1 MGAARPAR
9 QARQLRGIALRHI
22 LHRLIEFILATDSG
36 IRLKGAKI
44 GVNINIK
51 SATQAFV
58 MSKPASSHAAS
69 SQPATHAVR
78 PDQSSGGMSKG
89 LTNYGDNGFS
99 LFLRKAFIKGAGFTD
114 SALDRPVIGIA
125 NTGSA
130 YNPCH
135 GNAPQLIE
143 AVKRGVMLA
152 GGLPMDFPTIS
163 IHESFAQPTSMYLRN
178 LMSMD
183 TEEMI
188 RAQPMDAVVL
198 IGGCDKTVPAQ
209 LMGAASANIP
219 AIQLI
224 TGSMLT
230 GSHRGDRV
238 GACTDCRRYWGRFR
252 AEEID
257 AQEVADVNNQLV
269 ASVGTC
275 SVMGTASTMA
285 CIAEA
290 LGMTVPGGASPPAVT
305 ADRIRVA
312 ESTGAQAVRIARER
326 LTIDK
331 ILTAAAFEN
340 AMRVLLAI
348 GGSTNG
354 IVHLTAIAGRMGF
367 EVDLKA
373 LDRMGRETPVLL
385 DLKPSGQHYMED
397 FHHAGGMA
405 TLLRELK
412 PLLHLDA
419 LTVTGR
425 TLGEEIE
432 AAGPGFRQ
440 DVVRPMANPIYP
452 QGGIAVLEGNLAPG
466 GAIIK
471 QSAAN
476 PALMEHEGR
485 AVVFE
490 NLEDMA
496 DRIDNPDLDVTADDI
511 LVLKNIGPKGAP
523 GMPEAGYMP
532 IPKKLALAGVKDM
545 VRISDGR
552 MSGTAFGTIVLH
564 VMPESAIGGPLAQVR
579 NGDRIRLS
587 VARREISLLVSAD
600 ELARRMQQ
608 NPVVAPTGARGYHKL
623 FLQTVTQADQGV
635 DFDFLR
641 AAQMRQT
648 IPGKK

>member
-1 MGAARPAR
+1 MPKSPFEPDENA
-9 QARQLRGIALRHI
+9 
-22 LHRLIEFILATDSG
+22 DMSG
-36 IRLKGAKI
+36 MR
-44 GVNINIK
+44 
-51 SATQAFV
+51 
-58 MSKPASSHAAS
+58 
-69 SQPATHAVR
+69 
-78 PDQSSGGMSKG
+78 KG
-89 LTNYGDNGFS
+89 LTSYGDQGFS
-99 LFLRKAFIKGAGFTD
+99 LFLRKAFIKGAGLTD
-114 SALDRPVIGIA
+114 AALDRPVIGIA
-125 NTGSA
+125 DTGSD

-152 GGLPMDFPTIS
+152 GGLPMKFPTIS
-163 IHESFAQPTSMYLRN
+163 IHESFAAPTSMYLRN

-183 TEEMI
+183 TEEMLL
-188 RAQPMDAVVL
+188 AQPMDAVVL

-209 LMGAASANIP
+209 LMGAASAGIP

-230 GSHRGDRV
+230 GSHRGERV
-238 GACTDCRRYWGRFR
+238 GACTDCRRYWAKFR
-252 AEEID
+252 GGEVD
-257 AQEVADVNNQLV
+257 AQEIADVNNQLV

-305 ADRIRVA
+305 ADRIRIA
-312 ESTGAQAVRIARER
+312 EQTGAQAVEMARQG

-331 ILTAAAFEN
+331 ILTPAAFEN

-354 IVHLTAIAGRMGF
+354 IVHLTAIAGRMGL
-367 EVDLKA
+367 EVDLEA
-373 LDRMGRETPVLL
+373 LDRMGRDTPVLL

-412 PLLHLDA
+412 PLLKLDA
-419 LTVTGR
+419 MTVTGR
-425 TLGEEIE
+425 TLGEELE
-432 AAGPGFRQ
+432 RAGPGFPQ
-440 DVVRPMANPIYP
+440 GVVRSRSNPVYP
-452 QGGIAVLEGNLAPG
+452 QGGIAVLRGNLAPG

-471 QSAAN
+471 QSAAD

-490 NLEDMA
+490 NIEDMA
-496 DRIDNPDLDVTADDI
+496 LRIDSDALDVNADDV
-511 LVLKNIGPKGAP
+511 LVLKSIGPKGAP
-523 GMPEAGYMP
+523 GMPEAGYRP
-532 IPKKLALAGVKDM
+532 IPRKLARQGVKDM

-552 MSGTAFGTIVLH
+552 MSGTGYGTIVLH
-564 VMPESAIGGPLAQVR
+564 VTPESAVGGPLAYVR

-587 VARREISLLVSAD
+587 VKERSIALLVSD
-600 ELARRMQQ
+600 EDLARRAAESASLE
-608 NPVVAPTGARGYHKL
+608 APKAERGYKKL
-623 FLQTVTQADQGV
+623 FLENVTQSDQGV
-635 DFDFLR
+635 DFGFLR
-641 AAQMRQT
+641 PPRMT
-648 IPGKK
+648 GKVPQ

>member
-1 MGAARPAR
+1 MASKKQP
-9 QARQLRGIALRHI
+9 
-22 LHRLIEFILATDSG
+22 
-36 IRLKGAKI
+36 
-44 GVNINIK
+44 VN
-51 SATQAFV
+51 T
-58 MSKPASSHAAS
+58 M
-69 SQPATHAVR
+69 
-78 PDQSSGGMSKG
+78 PDGTGFKKG
-89 LTNYGDNGFS
+89 LTSYGDKDFS
-99 LFLRKAFIKGAGFTD
+99 LFLRKAFIKGAGYTN
-114 SALDRPVIGIA
+114 SALERPVIGIA

-163 IHESFAQPTSMYLRN
+163 VHESFASPTSMYLRN

-209 LMGAASANIP
+209 LMGAASASLP
-219 AIQLI
+219 AVQLI

-230 GSHRGDRV
+230 GSHRGERV
-238 GACTDCRRYWGRFR
+238 GACTDCRRYWAKFR
-252 AEEID
+252 ANEID
-257 AQEVADVNNQLV
+257 EQEVVEVNNQLV

-312 ESTGAQAVRIARER
+312 EETGALAVKMAHER

-331 ILTAAAFEN
+331 ILTPQAFEN

-354 IVHLTAIAGRMGF
+354 IVHLAAIAGRMGL
-367 EVDLKA
+367 EINLEA
-373 LDRMGRETPVLL
+373 LDKMGRDTPVLL
-385 DLKPSGQHYMED
+385 DLKPSGEHYMED
-397 FHHAGGMA
+397 FHAAGGMA

-412 PLLHLDA
+412 PLLNLGA

-432 AAGPGFRQ
+432 AARAPFKQ
-440 DVVRPMANPIYP
+440 DVVKTMSNPIYP
-452 QGGIAVLEGNLAPG
+452 QGGIAVLRGNLAPG

-471 QSAAN
+471 QSAASAN
-476 PALMEHEGR
+476 LMEHEAR

-490 NLEDMA
+490 NAQDLA
-496 DRIDNPDLDVTADDI
+496 NRIDSDDLDVTPDDI

-523 GMPEAGYMP
+523 GMPEAGAFP
-532 IPKKLALAGVKDM
+532 IPLKLARAGVKDM

-552 MSGTAFGTIVLH
+552 MSGTSYGTVVLH
-564 VMPESAIGGPLAQVR
+564 VTPESAVGGPLAYVQS
-579 NGDRIRLS
+579 GDRIRLS
-587 VARREISLLVSAD
+587 VKNREIALLISD
-600 ELARRMQQ
+600 EELARRMKEA
-608 NPVVAPTGARGYHKL
+608 PVQMPTASRGYRKL
-623 FLQTVTQADQGV
+623 FLQSVLQADQGV
-635 DFDFLR
+635 DFDFL
-641 AAQMRQT
+641 M
-648 IPGKK
+648 PPKLG

>member
-1 MGAARPAR
+1 MR
-9 QARQLRGIALRHI
+9 
-22 LHRLIEFILATDSG
+22 
-36 IRLKGAKI
+36 
-44 GVNINIK
+44 
-51 SATQAFV
+51 
-58 MSKPASSHAAS
+58 
-69 SQPATHAVR
+69 
-78 PDQSSGGMSKG
+78 KG
-89 LTNYGDNGFS
+89 LTSYGDQEFS
-99 LFLRKAFIKGAGFTD
+99 LFLRKAFIKGAGYTD
-114 SALDRPVIGIA
+114 AALDRPVIGIA
-125 NTGSA
+125 NTGSD

-152 GGLPMDFPTIS
+152 GGLPMAFPTIS
-163 IHESFAQPTSMYLRN
+163 IHESFAAPTSMYLRN
-178 LMSMD
+178 LMSID

-209 LMGAASANIP
+209 LMGAASAGIP
-219 AIQLI
+219 TIQLI

-230 GSHRGDRV
+230 GSHRGERV
-238 GACTDCRRYWGRFR
+238 GACTDCRRYWAKFR
-252 AEEID
+252 AQEID
-257 AQEVADVNNQLV
+257 AAQTAEVNDQLV

-290 LGMTVPGGASPPAVT
+290 LGITLPGGASPPAVT
-305 ADRIRVA
+305 AERLRIA
-312 ESTGAQAVRIARER
+312 EMTGAQAVQMAADR
-326 LTIDK
+326 LTIDRV
-331 ILTAAAFEN
+331 LTPSAFHN

-354 IVHLTAIAGRMGF
+354 IVHLAAIAGRVGL
-367 EVDLKA
+367 EIDLA
-373 LDRMGRETPVLL
+373 ELDRMGRETPVLL

-412 PLLHLDA
+412 PLLHLEA

-432 AAGPGFRQ
+432 RAGPGFAQRI
-440 DVVRPMANPIYP
+440 VRPLADPIYP
-452 QGGIAVLEGNLAPG
+452 QGGIAVLRGNLAPE

-471 QSAAN
+471 QSAAD
-476 PALMEHEGR
+476 PTLMEHEGR

-490 NLEDMA
+490 NLEDLA
-496 DRIDNPDLDVTADDI
+496 ARIDDDSLDVTAQDI
-511 LVLKNIGPKGAP
+511 LVLKHIGPKGAP
-523 GMPEAGYMP
+523 GMPEAGYLP
-532 IPKKLALAGVKDM
+532 IPRKLAQAGVKDM

-564 VMPESAIGGPLAQVR
+564 VVPESAIGGPLAYVR

-587 VARREISLLVSAD
+587 VRNREISLLVSSD
-600 ELARRMQQ
+600 EMDRRAAEH
-608 NPVVAPTGARGYHKL
+608 PVVEPRAERGYRKL
-623 FLQTVTQADQGV
+623 FLQSVLQADQGV

-641 AAQMRQT
+641 PPSASGVST
-648 IPGKK
+648 D

>member
-1 MGAARPAR
+1 MG
-9 QARQLRGIALRHI
+9 
-22 LHRLIEFILATDSG
+22 TDMSE
-36 IRLKGAKI
+36 GAK
-44 GVNINIK
+44 GFK
-51 SATQAFV
+51 
-58 MSKPASSHAAS
+58 
-69 SQPATHAVR
+69 
-78 PDQSSGGMSKG
+78 KG
-89 LTNYGDNGFS
+89 LTSYGDAGFS
-99 LFLRKAFIKGAGFTD
+99 LFLRKAFIKGAGYTD
-114 SALDRPVIGIA
+114 TALERPIIGIS

-135 GNAPQLIE
+135 GNMPQLIE
-143 AVKRGVMLA
+143 AVKRGIMLA

-163 IHESFAQPTSMYLRN
+163 IHESFASPTSMFLRN

-183 TEEMI
+183 TEEML

-209 LMGAASANIP
+209 LMGAASAGLP

-230 GSHRGDRV
+230 GSHRGERV
-238 GACTDCRRYWGRFR
+238 GACTDCRRYWAKFR
-252 AEEID
+252 AQEIEES
-257 AQEVADVNNQLV
+257 EVADVNNQLV
-269 ASVGTC
+269 PSVGTC

-290 LGMTVPGGASPPAVT
+290 LGMTVPGCASPPAVT

-312 ESTGAQAVRIARER
+312 EETGRQAVELARAG

-331 ILTAAAFEN
+331 ILTPEAFEN

-348 GGSTNG
+348 GGSTNA
-354 IVHLTAIAGRMGF
+354 IVHLAAIAGRMGL
-367 EVDLKA
+367 EMDLQA

-397 FHHAGGMA
+397 FHAAGGMA
-405 TLLRELK
+405 TLLRQLK
-412 PLLHLDA
+412 PLLNLQA

-425 TLGEEIE
+425 TLGEEIDR
-432 AAGPGFRQ
+432 AGPEFKQ
-440 DVVRPMANPIYP
+440 DVVKSISNPIYP
-452 QGGIAVLEGNLAPG
+452 QGGIAVLSGNLAPG
-466 GAIIK
+466 GAILK
-471 QSAAN
+471 QSAAD
-476 PALMEHEGR
+476 ARLMEHEGR

-490 NLEDMA
+490 NVEDLA
-496 DRIDNPDLDVTADDI
+496 QRIDSDELDVTADDI

-532 IPKKLALAGVKDM
+532 IPKKLARAGVKDM

-564 VMPESAIGGPLAQVR
+564 VTPESALGGPLAYVQ

-587 VARREISLLVSAD
+587 LAKRELTLLVSDQVLAQRAQQSPVQVPTAERGYRRLFLEHVLQAD
-600 ELARRMQQ
+600 E
-608 NPVVAPTGARGYHKL
+608 GA
-623 FLQTVTQADQGV
+623 
-635 DFDFLR
+635 DFDFLQ
-641 AAQMRQT
+641 AAKKV
-648 IPGKK
+648 GKVPRC